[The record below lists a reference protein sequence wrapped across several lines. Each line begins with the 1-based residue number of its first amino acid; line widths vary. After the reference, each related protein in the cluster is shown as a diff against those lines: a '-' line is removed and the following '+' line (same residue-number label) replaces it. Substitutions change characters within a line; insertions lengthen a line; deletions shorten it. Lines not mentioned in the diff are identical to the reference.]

1 MAIIIKQAQ
10 SSQRLVEI
18 LEHRHHCLFRTN
30 GKHIDHFDVL
40 PTSYNFA
47 ATQEG
52 KVIGSCRLIEL
63 DSYAIREFDQY
74 PFRELTQKVEG
85 NSGYIDLICIESP
98 QHLQS
103 MILQGLIKMSLL
115 QAQRREM
122 KFIFISFLSKHTSID
137 FGVPFQK
144 VFEKE
149 SDFVI
154 YSISL
159 DDFEKNVLSKIA
171 DKEILRFRETFY
183 YTIFQ
188 AGEVIVT
195 EGDRGSSAF
204 ISEHSN
210 VEIIIRAQNELKTIG
225 TITPGQLIGEVA
237 MLTNEKRTASL
248 IAVNH
253 TACISFDRFDF
264 YQVLEL
270 EPNRSIEIF
279 RIFSKRMKSFN
290 QRLAKEATSG
300 QKEN

>member
-18 LEHRHHCLFRTN
+18 LEHRHHCFFKTP

-47 ATQEG
+47 AIQDG
-52 KVIGSCRLIEL
+52 HIVGSCRLIEL
-63 DSYAIREFDQY
+63 DSYAISEFDQY

-85 NSGYIDLICIESP
+85 NSGYIDLICIDSSSAM
-98 QHLQS
+98 QS
-103 MILQGLIKMSLL
+103 MVLQGLVKMSLL

-122 KFIFISFLSKHTSID
+122 KFVFIALSLNHAPVD
-137 FGVPFQK
+137 FGVPAQK

-149 SDFVI
+149 NEFSI
-154 YSISL
+154 YTLSL
-159 DDFEKNVLSKIA
+159 DDFEKSVLSKIA

-183 YTIFQ
+183 YTIFE

-225 TITPGQLIGEVA
+225 MITPGQLIGEVA

-248 IAVNH
+248 VAVNN

-264 YQVLEL
+264 YQILEM

-290 QRLAKEATSG
+290 QRLAKET
-300 QKEN
+300 ER